1 MIHEMNRLI
10 TRITKLE
17 QLVHVGPEAELRAL
31 TDEELEQRF
40 DELLMRASEEHV
52 QAMARKYPN
61 VFTPKVVARWR
72 ALKGEPKR
80 GKQAGGGSTSR

>member
-17 QLVHVGPEAELRAL
+17 QLVHVGPEAELREL
-31 TDEELEQRF
+31 SDEELARRL
-40 DELLMRASEEHV
+40 DELLVRASEEHV

-61 VFTPKVVARWR
+61 VLTPKVVARWR
-72 ALKGEPKR
+72 ALQE
-80 GKQAGGGSTSR
+80 